1 MFISILTPV
10 VKKRQSTVSYSFA
23 SCSSMNTVTRST
35 YYRVAGTSTWTN
47 ASTSFNSDTAFAF
60 GGGKISTETSYEVKY
75 ELTDAIIS
83 ITDIVSTASVVMD
96 STGTIVELNL
106 LSGAALAGWN
116 PPDWNAMREL
126 LTS

>member
-1 MFISILTPV
+1 
-10 VKKRQSTVSYSFA
+10 
-23 SCSSMNTVTRST
+23 MNTVTRST
-35 YYRVAGTSTWTN
+35 YYRVAGTNTWTN
-47 ASTSFNSDTAFAF
+47 ASTSFNSDTAFTF
-60 GGGKISTETSYEVKY
+60 GSSKISTETSYEVKY
-75 ELTDAIIS
+75 ELTGAFTIIS